1 MRKREKKIALPEW
14 AIRIS
19 GMRERLR
26 ISQGELARIM
36 ECSAM
41 TVSRWER
48 GLLAPSAEYYV
59 RLGNLADPSECWFF
73 WERAG
78 IRVDKITRA
87 MADPGSGGLPASTVA
102 QLERASAGAAGAQAK
117 ASGRSD
123 MVAVPMLKGV
133 AGTHGV
139 SGEKWMTLSRIPAT
153 RVIGTPLD
161 WCPNPKYTS
170 MLRVKGHSMEPLI
183 RNNDILA
190 VDSFQTE
197 RADLVGKIVVAANEE
212 KGLCVSR
219 LRRYEIFDVL
229 ESENHQYEGIVLN
242 KTSGWHI
249 VAKVLWWIS
258 AAP

>member
-1 MRKREKKIALPEW
+1 MRKREKQNVLPEW
-14 AIRIS
+14 ATRIS
-19 GMRERLR
+19 QLREALN
-26 ISQGELARIM
+26 ISQGELARRV

-59 RLGNLADPSECWFF
+59 QLGNLAAPPECWFF
-73 WERAG
+73 WEQAG
-78 IRVDKITRA
+78 MRPDKITRA
-87 MADPGSGGLPASTVA
+87 MAEPGPAGLTTQSVT
-102 QLERASAGAAGAQAK
+102 QLDRASAGAAGVRGQAR
-117 ASGRSD
+117 GRSG
-123 MVAVPMLKGV
+123 MVTLPMLKGV

-139 SGEKWMTLSRIPAT
+139 SGEKWMTLSGIPAIRT
-153 RVIGTPLD
+153 IGTPID

-190 VDSFQTE
+190 VDSFQIE
-197 RADLVGKIVVAANEE
+197 RADLAGKIVVAANEE

-219 LRRYEIFDVL
+219 LRRYENFDVL

-249 VAKVLWWIS
+249 VGKVLWWIS